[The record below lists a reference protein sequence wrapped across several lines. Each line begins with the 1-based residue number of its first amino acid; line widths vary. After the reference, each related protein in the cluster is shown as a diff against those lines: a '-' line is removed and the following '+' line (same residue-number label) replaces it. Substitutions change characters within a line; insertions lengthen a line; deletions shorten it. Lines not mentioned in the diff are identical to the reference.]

1 MTRPHN
7 KIERWIV
14 GEQAEADFAVALL
27 TGDAR
32 ARELLLQ
39 TALVKHARA
48 LHSQLRKCT
57 KYSEV
62 FFNNGTQAGTVVVPL
77 TPKTLRV
84 GKFLHRRGLLGGAVG
99 TYQVHDPAGEPA
111 QVIGAG
117 ISFRRPST
125 IRIYYNFD
133 GTMEVPFA

>member
-1 MTRPHN
+1 MARPHH
-7 KIERWIV
+7 KVERWVV

-27 TGDAR
+27 VGGVS
-32 ARELLLQ
+32 E
-39 TALVKHARA
+39 RA
-48 LHSQLRKCT
+48 LMMTRAITRHAQAVHGQLRKCT

-62 FFNNGTQAGTVVVPL
+62 FFNNGVPSGTVVVPL
-77 TPKTLRV
+77 SPKTLRV
-84 GKFLHRRGLLGGAVG
+84 GKFLHRRDVADGAVG
-99 TYQVHDPAGEPA
+99 TYLVHDPAGEPA

-125 IRIYYNFD
+125 IRIYYNLD